1 MPDKRRSRS
10 GQGGL
15 VIESR
20 PKAGSLRL
28 KQKLNGGSAG
38 LVGSAAAAIP
48 SREAR
53 LDRSEMGDLHRP
65 PRHTPCRDFYHSLW
79 GAQAQSLISRAAA
92 DPQSRHI
99 LGLERQ
105 DKIESDRLELIS

>member
-1 MPDKRRSRS
+1 
-10 GQGGL
+10 
-15 VIESR
+15 
-20 PKAGSLRL
+20 L
-28 KQKLNGGSAG
+28 KQKLNGGTAG

-48 SREAR
+48 SLGAR

-79 GAQAQSLISRAAA
+79 GAQAQSLISCDII

-105 DKIESDRLELIS
+105 DEIESDRIDVIS